1 MGGAETV
8 SHVKALA
15 HRSGRH
21 ADALCEL
28 IPIGIAAAA
37 WCGDVHASH
46 DGGGVCT
53 LTPGDTTFAL
63 WLVPVGTV
71 GSALCH
77 PNTETLRTE

>member
-1 MGGAETV
+1 MGGEQTV
-8 SHVKALA
+8 SHLKALA
-15 HRSGRH
+15 RRSGRH

-28 IPIGIAAAA
+28 IPIGIVAAA

-46 DGGGVCT
+46 DGGVCT

-63 WLVPVGTV
+63 QLVPVGTASFAV
-71 GSALCH
+71 CH